1 MTIKKSK
8 ISMGAALATIT
19 MAGALVSP
27 QALAASSAERM
38 AEAAN
43 RKAEVLEAQLQAMQD
58 EIASLRAQV
67 GSASPASVDSQKVQ
81 ELDAWMTSVKSE
93 PVVAKS
99 KDNMVFF
106 RGGYARTDT
115 QRGGT
120 LDPTFAPG
128 VGTNPNGLLV
138 GPINDKDAWYFGAG
152 FDFSLQDNFWG
163 LMDGT
168 EVLAELGVNYT
179 QFATNKSNGLSPAA
193 MPTLN
198 SLITVAP
205 AAGGANLPLNVTV
218 PAANTESATVNMA
231 TVSAAPK
238 IKFLK
243 GSAFRPWLIPV
254 GFELNVISPP
264 SNAITV
270 LEPGMVFGV
279 GADYK
284 IWKNLYVGA
293 DVRYHYAPGNVDG
306 ININTLNAGGYLGI
320 GF

>member
-1 MTIKKSK
+1 MTIKKNN
-8 ISMGAALATIT
+8 ICLGIALATIT
-19 MAGALVSP
+19 TAGALVSP
-27 QALAASSAERM
+27 QALAASHAERA

-43 RKAEVLEAQLQAMQD
+43 RKAEMLESQLRAMQD
-58 EIASLRAQV
+58 EIAALRAQV
-67 GSASPASVDSQKVQ
+67 NNVTPTAAVDAQKVQ
-81 ELDAWMTSVKSE
+81 ELDEWMTSVKSQ
-93 PVVAKS
+93 PVEAKT

-106 RGGYARTDT
+106 RGGYARQDT

-120 LDPTFAPG
+120 LDPTYVPG
-128 VGTNPNGLLV
+128 LGTNPNGLLV
-138 GPINDKDAWYFGAG
+138 GPIDDKDAWYMGAG
-152 FDFSLQDNFWG
+152 FDFSLDDNLWG

-179 QFATNKSNGLSPAA
+179 ELATGQYNGLSLPAVTNLA
-193 MPTLN
+193 AATNYQLPPAN
-198 SLITVAP
+198 SET
-205 AAGGANLPLNVTV
+205 
-218 PAANTESATVNMA
+218 ATVNMA
-231 TVSAAPK
+231 TVSASPK

-254 GFELNVISPP
+254 GFELNIISPP

-270 LEPGMVFGV
+270 LTPGMVFGV

-306 ININTLNAGGYLGI
+306 INVNTLNAGGYLGI

>member
-1 MTIKKSK
+1 MTFKKSK
-8 ISMGAALATIT
+8 ISLGVALATIT

-38 AEAAN
+38 AAAAN

-58 EIASLRAQV
+58 EIAALRAQV
-67 GSASPASVDSQKVQ
+67 GSAAPAAVDSQKVQ
-81 ELDAWMTSVKSE
+81 ELDAWMTSVKSQ
-93 PVVAKS
+93 PVEAKT

-106 RGGYARTDT
+106 RGGYARQDT

-120 LDPTFAPG
+120 LDPTNVPG
-128 VGTNPNGLLV
+128 LGTNNNGLLV

-152 FDFSLQDNFWG
+152 FDFSLVDNFWG

-179 QFATNKSNGLSPAA
+179 ELATNQPNGLSIPAVTNLA
-193 MPTLN
+193 AATNGAFLLPPAN
-198 SLITVAP
+198 SET
-205 AAGGANLPLNVTV
+205 
-218 PAANTESATVNMA
+218 ATVNMA
-231 TVSAAPK
+231 TVSASPK
-238 IKFLK
+238 VKFLK
-243 GSAFRPWLIPV
+243 GHNFRPWLIPV

-264 SNAITV
+264 SDAITV
-270 LEPGMVFGV
+270 LTPGMVFGV

-284 IWKNLYVGA
+284 IWKNLYLGA

-306 ININTLNAGGYLGI
+306 INVNTLNAGGYLGI